1 MAALPAGTPR
11 DVLERGMEPSRWF
24 ADSASDGPEEW
35 MRARQKQRLRTYH
48 ATVVVTRA
56 EEWCVDASSPDE
68 AKELL
73 LSGHGYRCHIGD
85 VLHVEFERILD
96 HE

>member
-1 MAALPAGTPR
+1 MVCRFCLRRAGGIGEGATETK
-11 DVLERGMEPSRWF
+11 V
-24 ADSASDGPEEW
+24 
-35 MRARQKQRLRTYH
+35 RTYH

-56 EEWCVDASSPDE
+56 EEWCVDAGSPDE